1 MSLPEEEMQRQLR
14 TGSHTGSPA
23 LAGQGPSVT
32 GVPDPTVVTPS
43 TSSTAPL
50 PPGGNATGA
59 SAPLSQT
66 GANESR
72 GGGEVDP
79 NAEALFAQ
87 VQQDGGTPMEAMSNR
102 MYERGS
108 DQVMTDV
115 QDSYEAVN
123 VDSGQFSQD
132 RETALAEGE
141 RFNKAIGL
149 DNGEVQRGARADI
162 ANMFGDMT
170 QREVDNEIISRK
182 EKKKKDEQFTKFL
195 GGMSRQEFG
204 MFLFDWGARMMAN
217 ADRGAGV
224 AAGMASGGAMQG
236 HLARRQQ
243 AEDREVEAAERERQA
258 GLEERGMVAEE
269 RRALAGLGEGETIN
283 TDSGLGVLRVD
294 EDGNYSVEIL
304 KDPETGE
311 PLREDFASS
320 RGYQGEK
327 LWITDNLVA
336 EGVPRD
342 VAMDIATGAR
352 NASERAQLLQD
363 QLGNLRNDITARDS
377 RGRRYSEYTDQEA
390 EQWILRQMQLAD
402 RAAAQYRQSRELDRA
417 LRDY

>member
-1 MSLPEEEMQRQLR
+1 MSLPEEELQRQLR
-14 TGSHTGSPA
+14 DQRHTGSPA
-23 LAGQGPSVT
+23 LTGQPPAIT
-32 GVPDPTVVTPS
+32 GQPDPQVSVPS

-50 PPGGNATGA
+50 PGGNATGA
-59 SAPLSQT
+59 SAPLSQP

-72 GGGEVDP
+72 GGAVDP
-79 NAEALFAQ
+79 NPNADALFAQ
-87 VQQDGGTPMEAMSNR
+87 VQNDQGTPEEMMANR

-108 DQVMTDV
+108 DGVMADV
-115 QDSYEAVN
+115 QQSAEATS
-123 VDSGQFSQD
+123 VDSGQFAQD

-149 DNGEVQRGARADI
+149 DSGAQQRATREAM

-182 EKKKKDEQFTKFL
+182 EKKKKDEEFTKFM

-224 AAGMASGGAMQG
+224 AAGMASGGAMMG
-236 HLARRQQ
+236 HMERRRYGEQQ
-243 AEDREVEAAERERQA
+243 EVEATERERQA

-269 RRALAGLGEGETIN
+269 QRALAGLGEGETIN
-283 TDSGLGVLRVD
+283 TESGLGVLRLD
-294 EDGNYSVEIL
+294 EDGNYSVEIM
-304 KDPETGE
+304 KDEEGNPI
-311 PLREDFASS
+311 REDFASN
-320 RGYQGEK
+320 REYRGEK
-327 LWITDNLVA
+327 SWITDNLVA

-363 QLGNLRNDITARDS
+363 QLGDLRNDITARDS
-377 RGRRYSEYTDQEA
+377 QGRRYSEYTDEQA
-390 EQWILRQMQLAD
+390 QQWILRQMQLAD

-417 LRDY
+417 LRDF